1 MHSIPVV
8 LCHQTLASFLLR
20 SRPSKKSDR
29 SSSFESSSELSIPMF
44 SCIHCLLFSFW
55 MYMDV
60 SNLDGVISSSL
71 DDEEEEEEE
80 WPPLTRFL
88 LCFL

>member
-1 MHSIPVV
+1 
-8 LCHQTLASFLLR
+8 
-20 SRPSKKSDR
+20 
-29 SSSFESSSELSIPMF
+29 
-44 SCIHCLLFSFW
+44 
-55 MYMDV
+55 MDV